1 MNAMSVN
8 RVSER
13 GSRAKPS
20 SLLTPTWSRGW
31 TPLNSAPGESARLAT
46 SPLATN
52 PERGAYLAMKRAL
65 DMTAAAVLLAAV
77 SPVLLFLCLVIKL
90 TSPGPVV
97 FRQTR
102 CGIGGRHFTCYK
114 FRTMCK
120 GAEALMDDLADLN
133 EVSGP
138 VFKLR
143 HDPRVTRVGHF
154 LRKSSLDELPQLF
167 NVLRGDMTL
176 VGPRPPVPE
185 EVAMYTAHDFGRLAV
200 KPGMTC
206 LWQVSGRSDIGFA
219 EWVELDLEYIRKRGF
234 WYDAWIMLR
243 TIPAV
248 VSGRGAV

>member
-1 MNAMSVN
+1 VAITMLVAL
-8 RVSER
+8 
-13 GSRAKPS
+13 A
-20 SLLTPTWSRGW
+20 
-31 TPLNSAPGESARLAT
+31 PLMIVISA
-46 SPLATN
+46 
-52 PERGAYLAMKRAL
+52 
-65 DMTAAAVLLAAV
+65 
-77 SPVLLFLCLVIKL
+77 VIKL

-114 FRTMCK
+114 FRTMFK
-120 GAEALMDDLADLN
+120 GAEALMDELADLN

-143 HDPRVTRVGHF
+143 HDPRITWAGRF
-154 LRKSSLDELPQLF
+154 LRKSSLDEVPQLI
-167 NVLRGDMTL
+167 NVLRGDMSL

-185 EVAMYTAHDFGRLAV
+185 EVAMYTAHDLGRLAV

-206 LWQVSGRSDIGFA
+206 LWQVSGRSNIGFA

-234 WYDAWIMLR
+234 WYDAWIMMR